1 MWLSTVRVGASTE
14 GPQLELDFSVASAEL
29 WEYLYRN
36 EANLPHITKPVS
48 VSPVSY
54 HACKSSVKYMHL
66 TSSLCL
72 MQILQLVEDSSL
84 SKPCIKL
91 KLSMSDE
98 HKKVLAYIGWSTVRV
113 SLKPRPHLEWG
124 LGTRLTEGMYLLL
137 NEYC

>member
-54 HACKSSVKYMHL
+54 NARKCLVKLESHMI
-66 TSSLCL
+66 SAGDR
-72 MQILQLVEDSSL
+72 V
-84 SKPCIKL
+84 
-91 KLSMSDE
+91 
-98 HKKVLAYIGWSTVRV
+98 KVT
-113 SLKPRPHLEWG
+113 
-124 LGTRLTEGMYLLL
+124 
-137 NEYC
+137 